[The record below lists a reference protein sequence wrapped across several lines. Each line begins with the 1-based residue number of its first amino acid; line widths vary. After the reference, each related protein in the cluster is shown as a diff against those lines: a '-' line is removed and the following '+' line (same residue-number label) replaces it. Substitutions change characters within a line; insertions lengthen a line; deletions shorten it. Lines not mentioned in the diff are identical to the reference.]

1 MLSGML
7 WSIATNTIFPV
18 VLYKLSLRYVS
29 PSELTAL
36 IFATLYPIAESSWM
50 LAAAWRRPEQSG
62 RPLPVNE
69 ATAPSDHR
77 ERPESGLEYPVWR
90 SRNSSGARGAPIHVD
105 PIGVMVLLGI
115 LVDAVAITLG
125 GSPKLLLLRE
135 SFVTGA
141 FGIACFVSLVAP
153 RPLMFY
159 FGRYFMAGS
168 HAERRARFNA
178 SWTLP

>member
-1 MLSGML
+1 
-7 WSIATNTIFPV
+7 
-18 VLYKLSLRYVS
+18 
-29 PSELTAL
+29 
-36 IFATLYPIAESSWM
+36 
-50 LAAAWRRPEQSG
+50 
-62 RPLPVNE
+62 
-69 ATAPSDHR
+69 
-77 ERPESGLEYPVWR
+77 
-90 SRNSSGARGAPIHVD
+90 
-105 PIGVMVLLGI
+105 MVLLGI

-178 SWTLP
+178 SWSLPEVRRGNRLVTLVWGLVFTGELALRVLLVFTLSPAAVLVISPLLLGLLTVATAVWSLAYAARMRARVLPLLLNLPSPPSTAPAAQ